1 MTTSVSMVFES
12 HGWWEMLRCAVS
24 CVAVHCTGV
33 LYVRSW
39 QKWLPGS
46 AARLKRTSECT
57 GAPQSNVSCKTCRF
71 WWRWDLVHFSL
82 WHQWRI
88 VLTVAEFR
96 FNGNVTVEVLG
107 SHRRTLP
114 SGLCPILHPGTCPPL
129 FPRAWKGVEGIWSP
143 RPYSQS
149 GFYWLE
155 LNNDHLRQFI
165 KCKGKKE
172 KNL

>member
-1 MTTSVSMVFES
+1 M
-12 HGWWEMLRCAVS
+12 C
-24 CVAVHCTGV
+24 GV
-33 LYVRSW
+33 LCCSSLHRCVICTFVTEMAPRKRCSRH
-39 QKWLPGS
+39 S
-46 AARLKRTSECT
+46 TARLKRTSERT

-96 FNGNVTVEVLG
+96 FNGNVTVEILG